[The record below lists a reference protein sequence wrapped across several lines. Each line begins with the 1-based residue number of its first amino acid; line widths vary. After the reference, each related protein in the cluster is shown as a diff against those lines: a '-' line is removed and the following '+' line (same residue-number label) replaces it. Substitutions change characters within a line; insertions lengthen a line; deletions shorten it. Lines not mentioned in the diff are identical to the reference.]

1 MRKALLLALLLPL
14 FSMAQERTVVSVN
27 RVFPRPDR
35 IAEFERGLAAH
46 AQKYHTGTWKWRVFS
61 IESGPEAGGYHITEG
76 PLTWDEVDKR
86 GNLGK
91 EHMDDWYKNVMA
103 HAADR
108 GTSSYSVYREDLSTI
123 QLTEYSDKIAIN
135 HVFPKMGRFADVEN
149 TIKNVKKVWESS
161 NQTIAV
167 YESSSSG
174 PAQFAIV
181 TRYKNGLKE
190 RERNFRAP
198 MRERYTAAHGA
209 GSFDKYLQDI
219 ANNTERSWSELLFYR
234 ADLSSK

>member
-1 MRKALLLALLLPL
+1 MRNALLLLLLLPL
-14 FSMAQERTVVSVN
+14 WSLGQNKTVVSAN

-35 IAEFERGLAAH
+35 MAEFEKGLANH

-61 IESGPEAGGYHITEG
+61 IESGPDAGGYHIVEG
-76 PLTWDEVDKR
+76 PTTWDEVDKR

-91 EHMDDWYKNVMA
+91 EHMDDWHKNVMA
-103 HAADR
+103 HASDR
-108 GTSSYSVYREDLSTI
+108 GTSSYSVFREDLSTI
-123 QLTEYSDKIAIN
+123 QLTDYSDKIAIN
-135 HVFPKMGRFADVEN
+135 HVYPKMGRSSAVEA
-149 TIKNVKKVWESS
+149 TLKNLKKVWEAA

-174 PAQFAIV
+174 EPQFALV

-190 RERNFRAP
+190 RERNFRPA
-198 MRERYTAAHGA
+198 MSERYTAVHGA
-209 GSFDKYLQDI
+209 GSYEKYLQEI
-219 ANNTERSWSELLFYR
+219 TANTERSWSELLFYR